1 MVERYLKIIT
11 AIAIVTLLLI
21 APSIS
26 SVASIDENKQQKV
39 SDFLQNVIGLET
51 QNYETKLIS
60 ELATSAF
67 GGANLL
73 YNLDSED
80 RKLEVICNFR
90 NNELVSC
97 SINQI
102 KGSVTIANPDKDTLS
117 AAKTFLDKY
126 QTYSNA
132 AYIQSLKTNV
142 DSITELKNTTVTTQY
157 AKFSVTIHDE
167 DYQSFEWMNSPKGIH
182 NMYNR
187 FGFIFQNGSLKS
199 FTDAWNQYP
208 VGDFKEVLSK
218 EQAVAIAKAYLET
231 YSYEFGNETI
241 TNLQPNE
248 KTEWMIANL
257 TMQPRDNVLYPNWE
271 IVLPLDRVYPG
282 FTYGFRAMIWA
293 DSGEIISARATGSLG
308 YPIDEDT
315 TSTPAP
321 TQASTNQTTNT
332 NSLDNAYII
341 AGIISAIIIVVA
353 IVMIRKA
360 KFKK

>member
-1 MVERYLKIIT
+1 MMKKYLKIT
-11 AIAIVTLLLI
+11 TTIAMI
-21 APSIS
+21 AMLFVVPFIP
-26 SVASIDENKQQKV
+26 SVASIDESKQQKV
-39 SDFLQNVIGLET
+39 SVFLQNVIGLDT
-51 QNYETKLIS
+51 QNYETKLVS
-60 ELATSAF
+60 EMTTSAS

-80 RKLEVICNFR
+80 GKLEIICNFR

-102 KGSVTIANPDKDTLS
+102 KGSVTIANPDKNTLS
-117 AAKTFLDKY
+117 AAKTLLDKY
-126 QTYSNA
+126 QIYANTSYV
-132 AYIQSLKTNV
+132 QSLKTNV
-142 DSITELKNTTVTTQY
+142 ESIIELKNTTVTTPY
-157 AKFSVTIHDE
+157 AKFSVTIQDG
-167 DYQSFEWMNSPKGIH
+167 DYQYFEWMNSPNGIH

-208 VGDFKEVLSK
+208 VGDYKEVLSK
-218 EQAVAIAKAYLET
+218 EQAVAIAKAALES

-271 IVLPLDRVYPG
+271 IILPLDRVYPG
-282 FTYGFRAMIWA
+282 FTYGFRVMIWA
-293 DSGEIISARATGSLG
+293 DSGEVISARATGSLG

-315 TSTPAP
+315 PSTPAP
-321 TQASTNQTTNT
+321 TQASTNRPMNT

-341 AGIISAIIIVVA
+341 AGIISAIIIVAA